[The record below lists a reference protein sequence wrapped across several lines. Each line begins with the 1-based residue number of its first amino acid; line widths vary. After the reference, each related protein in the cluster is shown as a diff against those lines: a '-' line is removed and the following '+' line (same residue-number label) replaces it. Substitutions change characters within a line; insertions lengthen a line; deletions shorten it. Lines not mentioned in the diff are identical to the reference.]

1 MISRSTHLVFFS
13 LETQIAQRVVTLL
26 KVNVSKWNVV
36 SHFGSTSLRV
46 CSPQTHC
53 VFVARKHKISPTG
66 IAQPLVQI
74 SVWCGSSEVGG
85 RSTDRAPS
93 LFPSWCC
100 SPSHDCH
107 DIITIWKNQQ
117 LYLYPP
123 HSVIRFRWAEGGSKI
138 IEMKVVYSP
147 RCHSVC
153 SDECQNVVFIH
164 KNLDAS

>member
-13 LETQIAQRVVTLL
+13 LETQIAQRVVALL

-107 DIITIWKNQQ
+107 DITTIWKNQQ

-123 HSVIRFRWAEGGSKI
+123 THSHPPRDGEVYFNAWTNSRSLRWISRKWPFAGAEIGTNY
-138 IEMKVVYSP
+138 ERYRV
-147 RCHSVC
+147 R
-153 SDECQNVVFIH
+153 
-164 KNLDAS
+164 